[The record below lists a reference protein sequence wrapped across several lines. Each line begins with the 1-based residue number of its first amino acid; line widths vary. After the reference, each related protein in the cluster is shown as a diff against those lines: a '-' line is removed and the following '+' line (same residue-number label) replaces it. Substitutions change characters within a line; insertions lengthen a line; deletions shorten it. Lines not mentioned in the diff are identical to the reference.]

1 MLVSA
6 ALYDE
11 AGADNVQIV
20 GGSFRLRGVSNAPLH
35 AALVKILRLSTF
47 LYLSLL
53 LEQHLLSNSHVE
65 LRFPQSTV
73 PSVMT
78 SPQGEHSSRSRIQP
92 KRESTLAVAGGLWS
106 FFSKKTENLVHR
118 VAAVG
123 PSMAGRASLE
133 LPLTRSLSMRGSLDN
148 HTPRPRRFS
157 FISTSSSGGHQS
169 APNGSRSQPFLDALR
184 NVEAGKDLVS
194 TTPGLVLP
202 VPGILV
208 RLAEKEK
215 EDPLRRLNGEDRTSL
230 TSLLGWEGKDAAGR
244 GMVGTT
250 GFVRQQ
256 GISLLYSAHV
266 PLPLIGSSQPP
277 TPSGSVPTPSV
288 ISVPHRFTSCGN
300 RRKWT
305 TYRYYQRGRR
315 PEESLGEAVTRLCT
329 TAEEPCIEPG
339 CQFLRGDHDLQWIHS
354 GVRIVAT
361 ISLPST
367 LDNSFGEE
375 GAISM
380 WQSCAV
386 CAMETSRQHMHDG
399 S

>member
-1 MLVSA
+1 MVVLA
-6 ALYDE
+6 GLYDE
-11 AGADNVQIV
+11 AGVDRIQIV
-20 GGSFRLRGVSNAPLH
+20 GGTFRLRGVSDARQH

-47 LYLSLL
+47 FYLSLL

-65 LRFPQSTV
+65 LHFPQAIM
-73 PSVMT
+73 PSIMT
-78 SPQGEHSSRSRIQP
+78 SPQDRYSSRQRVQP
-92 KRESTLAVAGGLWS
+92 KHESTLAVAGGLWS

-123 PSMAGRASLE
+123 PSMARRGSLK
-133 LPLTRSLSMRGSLDN
+133 LPLTRSLSTRGPLAG
-148 HTPRPRRFS
+148 HAPRPRRFS
-157 FISTSSSGGHQS
+157 FVSTASSGVH
-169 APNGSRSQPFLDALR
+169 PNTSDNPRPQPFLDALR
-184 NVEAGKDLVS
+184 NIEAGKDLVS
-194 TTPGLVLP
+194 TTPGMVLP
-202 VPGILV
+202 VPGVLH
-208 RLAEKEK
+208 RLAERER
-215 EDPLRRLNGEDRTSL
+215 EDPLRRLNVEEKASL

-244 GMVGTT
+244 GMVGTS

-266 PLPLIGSSQPP
+266 PLPLVASSQPP
-277 TPSGSVPTPSV
+277 TPSGSAPTSSV
-288 ISVPHRFTSCGN
+288 ITVPHRFTSCGN

-305 TYRYYQRGRR
+305 TYRYYQRSHR
-315 PEESLGEAVTRLCT
+315 PDESLGETITRLCS
-329 TAEEPCIEPG
+329 TAEEPCTEPG

-367 LDNSFGEE
+367 LDNPPGEE
-375 GAISM
+375 DAISM

-386 CAMETSRQHMHDG
+386 CGKETSRQQTRDG